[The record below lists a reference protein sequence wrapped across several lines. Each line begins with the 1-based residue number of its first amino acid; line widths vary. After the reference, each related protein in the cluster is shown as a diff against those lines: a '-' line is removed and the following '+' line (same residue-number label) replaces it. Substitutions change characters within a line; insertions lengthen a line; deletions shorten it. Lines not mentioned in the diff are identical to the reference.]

1 MTENEMIDALLDAS
15 QAMKK
20 AHQLIDEQR
29 QTIDRLTETIINMR
43 AELSRLEVVAS
54 ANDPRDLK

>member
-20 AHQLIDEQR
+20 AQQLIDEQR
-29 QTIDRLTETIINMR
+29 RTIDQLTETIINMR
-43 AELSRLEVVAS
+43 AELGRLEVVAS